1 MKKIYRFTKN
11 YLVFHDRKAIGYSEE
26 EIKKIEKLYDIEV
39 KGDFRGVL
47 RIAGR
52 SSDGLL
58 TSTLTFYYSHT
69 TVGDKIRAKL
79 WQEKT

>member
-1 MKKIYRFTKN
+1 MFRKMNKKIFRKRFIDLLKN

-39 KGDFRGVL
+39 KGDFREFL

-52 SSDGLL
+52 SSDGIINFDINFLL
-58 TSTLTFYYSHT
+58 FPY
-69 TVGDKIRAKL
+69 DCWR
-79 WQEKT
+79 